1 MENAMKD
8 LYDVFRKIQKLPIAH
23 LGCRESIYDLQSFYL
38 GCIFARK
45 EMGLPITAQEE
56 EFSMFE
62 AWLQEKLNVET
73 MMPWGHMVC
82 FRSMNEYQ
90 ALNRFFELLE
100 EFQHRADTTESEPMC
115 D

>member
-38 GCIFARK
+38 GYIFARK
-45 EMGLPITAQEE
+45 EMDLPITAQEE
-56 EFSMFE
+56 EFSVFE

-73 MMPWGHMVC
+73 MMPWGHMIC

-100 EFQHRADTTESEPMC
+100 EFQHRGDTIESEPPC